1 LAAIVVVAVVLALT
15 GNNPVG
21 WVQER
26 WRDLT
31 VDLEPVEGVTAGAW
45 PRGTVAATYDVG
57 TVTSPRQGAWATV
70 WPPGAE
76 GTDACGTGPA
86 EGAIVLRWET
96 PTRVRGLDVW
106 AGLAEGSE
114 SRDRQPRPRVLA
126 VSWDDQ
132 CVQLPLED
140 TPDRQTVEFDTTSE
154 VNALLVKVD
163 DVYPSTSSP
172 PEDLVAIG
180 GLEVLHRPG

>member
-1 LAAIVVVAVVLALT
+1 MAVAVVLALT

-21 WVQER
+21 WAQER

-31 VDLEPVEGVTAGAW
+31 VDLEPIEGVTAGAW

-57 TVTSPRQGAWATV
+57 KLPGPRQSAWATE
-70 WPPGAE
+70 WPAGAE
-76 GTDACGTGPA
+76 GTDSCGRGPA
-86 EGAIVLRWET
+86 AGAVVLRWDE

-106 AGLAEGSE
+106 AGLDAGNE

-132 CVQLPLED
+132 CVRLPLDD
-140 TPDRQTVEFDTTSE
+140 TPDRQSLEFDTVSE
-154 VNALLVKVD
+154 VDALLVKVD
-163 DVYPSTSSP
+163 DVYPSTSTP

-180 GLEVLHRPG
+180 GVDVLHQPG